1 MPNNEVVAIVIRI
14 SLEEVAPSGCML
26 FALCCFICQKSITWI
41 KHFLK
46 FCRLNYVVFFL
57 FFFLGGGGG
66 GIFKVYST
74 ESIGLQ
80 RNTHTL
86 GKKLHIK
93 GKGF

>member
-66 GIFKVYST
+66 GSLRFIQQSPLDYR
-74 ESIGLQ
+74 EI
-80 RNTHTL
+80 HTL
-86 GKKLHIK
+86 WERSCI
-93 GKGF
+93 